1 MAARERGTMP
11 LLDHLR
17 ELRKRIMRAAFFI
30 FIFSILGFVYYDQ
43 IITTLAEPV
52 CDLKLAQSSGS
63 NNCGSLFISGV
74 LGPLNLQVKVAFLTR
89 VIISAPFWLYQLW
102 AFIAPA
108 LHRKERRK
116 SILFIIGATPFFTF
130 GAALAY
136 YILPIAIRV
145 LFGFTPDSLNNLV
158 RFDDYLSFVLRII
171 LIFGLAFEL
180 PVFLVSLN
188 LIGVLSG
195 KAILKPWRFAIFGI
209 TLFVAAFSPTADPL
223 SMAALALPLILFYFG
238 AGGIGL
244 LVDKKREK
252 KSQAIGDNQ
261 AADIDQASPIDEP
274 LAE

>member
-17 ELRKRIMRAAFFI
+17 ELRKRLMRAAFFI

-74 LGPLNLQVKVAFLTR
+74 LGPLNLQVKVAFLTG

-116 SILFIIGATPFFTF
+116 SVFFIIAATPFFTF

>member
-1 MAARERGTMP
+1 M
-11 LLDHLR
+11 
-17 ELRKRIMRAAFFI
+17 
-30 FIFSILGFVYYDQ
+30 
-43 IITTLAEPV
+43 
-52 CDLKLAQSSGS
+52 
-63 NNCGSLFISGV
+63 
-74 LGPLNLQVKVAFLTR
+74 
-89 VIISAPFWLYQLW
+89 
-102 AFIAPA
+102 
-108 LHRKERRK
+108 
-116 SILFIIGATPFFTF
+116 
-130 GAALAY
+130 
-136 YILPIAIRV
+136 
-145 LFGFTPDSLNNLV
+145 NNLV

-238 AGGIGL
+238 AGGIAL
-244 LVDKKREK
+244 LVDKKRDK

-261 AADIDQASPIDEP
+261 AADIDQASPIEEP

>member
-74 LGPLNLQVKVAFLTR
+74 LGPLNLQVKVAFLTG

-116 SILFIIGATPFFTF
+116 SVLFIIAATPFFTL

-136 YILPIAIRV
+136 YILPIAIKV

-223 SMAALALPLILFYFG
+223 SMAVLALPLILFFFG
-238 AGGIGL
+238 AGGIAL

-261 AADIDQASPIDEP
+261 AADIDQASPIEEP

>member
-74 LGPLNLQVKVAFLTR
+74 LGPLNLQVKVAFLTG

-116 SILFIIGATPFFTF
+116 SVLFIIAATPFFTL

-136 YILPIAIRV
+136 YILPIAIKV

-223 SMAALALPLILFYFG
+223 SMGALALPLILFYFG
-238 AGGIGL
+238 AGGIAL

-252 KSQAIGDNQ
+252 KSKVIGDNQ
-261 AADIDQASPIDEP
+261 AADIDEASPIEEP

>member
-1 MAARERGTMP
+1 MAAKERGTMP

-17 ELRKRIMRAAFFI
+17 ELRKRIIRAAFFI
-30 FIFSILGFVYYDQ
+30 LIFSILGFVYYNQ

-74 LGPLNLQVKVAFLTR
+74 LGPLNLQVKVAFLTG
-89 VIISAPFWLYQLW
+89 VIVSAPFWLYQLW

-116 SILFIIGATPFFTF
+116 SVLFIIAATPFFTL

-195 KAILKPWRFAIFGI
+195 RAILKPWRFAIFGI
-209 TLFVAAFSPTADPL
+209 TVFVAAFSPTADPL
-223 SMAALALPLILFYFG
+223 SMAALALPLIVFYFG
-238 AGGIGL
+238 AGGIAL
-244 LVDKKREK
+244 LVDKKRDK
-252 KSQAIGDNQ
+252 KSKQIGDNQ

-274 LAE
+274 LPE

>member
-17 ELRKRIMRAAFFI
+17 ELRKRIIRAAFFI
-30 FIFSILGFVYYDQ
+30 FIFSILGFVYYNQ

-63 NNCGSLFISGV
+63 NNCGSLFISGI
-74 LGPLNLQVKVAFLTR
+74 LGPLNLQVKVAFLTG
-89 VIISAPFWLYQLW
+89 VIVSAPFWLYQLW

-116 SILFIIGATPFFTF
+116 SVLFIIAATPFFTL

-195 KAILKPWRFAIFGI
+195 RGILKPWRFAIFGI
-209 TLFVAAFSPTADPL
+209 TVFVAAFSPTADPL
-223 SMAALALPLILFYFG
+223 SMAALALPLIIFYFG
-238 AGGIGL
+238 AGGIAL
-244 LVDKKREK
+244 LVDRKRDK
-252 KSQAIGDNQ
+252 KSQQIGDNQ

-274 LAE
+274 LPE

>member
-17 ELRKRIMRAAFFI
+17 ELRKRIIRAAFFI
-30 FIFSILGFVYYDQ
+30 FIFSILGFVYYNQ

-74 LGPLNLQVKVAFLTR
+74 LGPLNLQVKVAFLTG
-89 VIISAPFWLYQLW
+89 VIVSAPFWLYQLW

-108 LHRKERRK
+108 LHRKEKRK
-116 SILFIIGATPFFTF
+116 SVLFIIAATPFFTL
-130 GAALAY
+130 GASLAY

-195 KAILKPWRFAIFGI
+195 RGILKPWRFAIFGI
-209 TLFVAAFSPTADPL
+209 TVFVAAFSPTADPL
-223 SMAALALPLILFYFG
+223 SMAALALPLIIFYFG
-238 AGGIGL
+238 AGGIAL
-244 LVDKKREK
+244 LVDKKRDK
-252 KSQAIGDNQ
+252 KSQQIGDNQ

-274 LAE
+274 LPE

>member
-17 ELRKRIMRAAFFI
+17 ELRKRIIRAAFFI
-30 FIFSILGFVYYDQ
+30 LIFSILGFVYYNQ

-74 LGPLNLQVKVAFLTR
+74 LGPLNLQVKVAFLTG

-116 SILFIIGATPFFTF
+116 SVLFIIAATPFFTL

-195 KAILKPWRFAIFGI
+195 RAILKPWRFAIFGI
-209 TLFVAAFSPTADPL
+209 TVFVAAFSPTADPL

-238 AGGIGL
+238 AGGIAL
-244 LVDKKREK
+244 LVDKKRDK

-261 AADIDQASPIDEP
+261 AADIDQASPIEEP

>member
-1 MAARERGTMP
+1 
-11 LLDHLR
+11 
-17 ELRKRIMRAAFFI
+17 MRAAFFI

-74 LGPLNLQVKVAFLTR
+74 LGPLNLQVKVAFLTG

-116 SILFIIGATPFFTF
+116 SVLFIIAATPFFTL

-136 YILPIAIRV
+136 YILPIAIKV

-238 AGGIGL
+238 AGGIAL
-244 LVDKKREK
+244 LVDKKRDK

-261 AADIDQASPIDEP
+261 AADIDQASPIEEP

>member
-17 ELRKRIMRAAFFI
+17 ELRKRIIRAAFFI
-30 FIFSILGFVYYDQ
+30 LIFSIFGFVYYNQ

-74 LGPLNLQVKVAFLTR
+74 LGPLNLQVKVAFLTG
-89 VIISAPFWLYQLW
+89 VIVSAPFWLYQLW

-116 SILFIIGATPFFTF
+116 SVLFIIAATPFFTL

-195 KAILKPWRFAIFGI
+195 RGILKPWRFAIFGI
-209 TLFVAAFSPTADPL
+209 TVFVAAFSPTADPL
-223 SMAALALPLILFYFG
+223 SMAALALPLIVFYFG
-238 AGGIGL
+238 AGGIAL
-244 LVDKKREK
+244 LVDKKRDK
-252 KSQAIGDNQ
+252 KSKQIGDNQ

-274 LAE
+274 LPE

>member
-74 LGPLNLQVKVAFLTR
+74 LGPLNLQVKVAFLTG

-116 SILFIIGATPFFTF
+116 SVLFIIAATPFFTF

-223 SMAALALPLILFYFG
+223 SMAALALPLVLFYFG
-238 AGGIGL
+238 AGGIAL
-244 LVDKKREK
+244 LVDKKRDK

-261 AADIDQASPIDEP
+261 AADIDQASPIEEP

>member
-17 ELRKRIMRAAFFI
+17 ELRKRIIRAAFFI
-30 FIFSILGFVYYDQ
+30 FIFSILGFVYYNQ

-74 LGPLNLQVKVAFLTR
+74 LGPLNLQVKVAFLTG
-89 VIISAPFWLYQLW
+89 VIVSAPFWLYQLW

-108 LHRKERRK
+108 LHRKEKRK
-116 SILFIIGATPFFTF
+116 SVLFIIAATPFFTL

-195 KAILKPWRFAIFGI
+195 RGILKPWRFAIFGI
-209 TLFVAAFSPTADPL
+209 TVFVAAFSPTADPL
-223 SMAALALPLILFYFG
+223 SMAALALPLIIFYFG
-238 AGGIGL
+238 AGGIAL
-244 LVDKKREK
+244 LVDRKRDK
-252 KSQAIGDNQ
+252 KSQQIGDNQ

-274 LAE
+274 LPE

>member
-17 ELRKRIMRAAFFI
+17 ELRKRIIRAAFFI
-30 FIFSILGFVYYDQ
+30 LIFSVLGFVYYNQ

-52 CDLKLAQSSGS
+52 CDWKLAQSSGS

-74 LGPLNLQVKVAFLTR
+74 LGPLNLQVKVAFLTG
-89 VIISAPFWLYQLW
+89 VIVSAPFWLYQLW

-108 LHRKERRK
+108 LHKKERRK
-116 SILFIIGATPFFTF
+116 SVLFIIAATPFFTL

-209 TLFVAAFSPTADPL
+209 TVFVAAFSPTADPL
-223 SMAALALPLILFYFG
+223 SMAALALPLIVFYFG
-238 AGGIGL
+238 AGGIAL
-244 LVDKKREK
+244 LVDKKRDK
-252 KSQAIGDNQ
+252 QSKQIGDNQ

-274 LAE
+274 LPE

>member
-74 LGPLNLQVKVAFLTR
+74 LGPLNLQVKVAFLTG

-116 SILFIIGATPFFTF
+116 SVLFIIGATPFFTF

>member
-74 LGPLNLQVKVAFLTR
+74 LGPLNLQVKVAFLTG

-116 SILFIIGATPFFTF
+116 SVLFIIAATPFFTL

-136 YILPIAIRV
+136 YILPIAIKV

-238 AGGIGL
+238 AGGIAL
-244 LVDKKREK
+244 LVDKKRDK

-261 AADIDQASPIDEP
+261 AADIDEASPIEEP
-274 LAE
+274 LSE

>member
-17 ELRKRIMRAAFFI
+17 ELRKRIIRAAFFI
-30 FIFSILGFVYYDQ
+30 LIFSILGFVYYNQ

-63 NNCGSLFISGV
+63 NNCSSLFISGV
-74 LGPLNLQVKVAFLTR
+74 LGPLNLQVKVAFLTG
-89 VIISAPFWLYQLW
+89 VIVSAPFWLYQLW

-116 SILFIIGATPFFTF
+116 SVLFIIAATPFFTL

-195 KAILKPWRFAIFGI
+195 RGILKPWRFAIFGI
-209 TLFVAAFSPTADPL
+209 TVFVAAFSPTADPL
-223 SMAALALPLILFYFG
+223 SMAALALPLIVFYFG
-238 AGGIGL
+238 AGGIAL
-244 LVDKKREK
+244 LVDKKRDK
-252 KSQAIGDNQ
+252 KSKQIGDNQ
-261 AADIDQASPIDEP
+261 AADIDQAAPIDEP
-274 LAE
+274 LPE

>member
-17 ELRKRIMRAAFFI
+17 ELRKRIIRAAFFI
-30 FIFSILGFVYYDQ
+30 LIFSILGFVYYNQ

-74 LGPLNLQVKVAFLTR
+74 LGPLNLQVKVAFLTG
-89 VIISAPFWLYQLW
+89 IIVSAPFWLYQLW

-116 SILFIIGATPFFTF
+116 SVLFIIAATPFFTL

-195 KAILKPWRFAIFGI
+195 RAILKPWRFAIFGI
-209 TLFVAAFSPTADPL
+209 TVFVAAFSPTADPL
-223 SMAALALPLILFYFG
+223 SMAALALPLIVFYFG
-238 AGGIGL
+238 AGGIAL
-244 LVDKKREK
+244 LVDKKRDK
-252 KSQAIGDNQ
+252 KSKQIGDNQ

-274 LAE
+274 LPE

>member
-74 LGPLNLQVKVAFLTR
+74 LGPLNLQVKVAFLTG

-116 SILFIIGATPFFTF
+116 SVLFIIAATPFFTL

-136 YILPIAIRV
+136 YILPIAIKV

-223 SMAALALPLILFYFG
+223 SMGALALPLILFYFG
-238 AGGIGL
+238 AGGIAL

-261 AADIDQASPIDEP
+261 AADIDEASPIEEP